1 MWKLAALMFL
11 AMSMIPAGDTAG
23 KLLSSE
29 HGVSPFFVAW
39 SRFVIGSLVALPLVR
54 PDTLRILRDG
64 RIWLRAALLAGGI
77 LSIQMALQR
86 APVADVFAAFF
97 IGPIFSYLLSVLLLG
112 ERVTRLRSA
121 LMLLGFAGVLL
132 VVRPGLAPSLGPS
145 LGTGSGIG
153 FALLAG
159 LFYGAFLTASRWLSP
174 VARPASLL
182 FSQLFLSALMLTP
195 FSLQTVPELTPTL
208 IGLTFTSALFSLGG
222 NFLLLFA
229 YARAPAATLAPFV
242 YFQLIGAVLLGW
254 VVFRDLPDAATWA
267 GLALIIGAGIA
278 SANLPPVAS
287 RANAG

>member
-54 PDTLRILRDG
+54 PDTLRILRDR

-132 VVRPGLAPSLGPS
+132 VVRPGL
-145 LGTGSGIG
+145 GTGSGIG

-182 FSQLFLSALMLTP
+182 FSLLFLSALMLTP
-195 FSLQTVPELTPTL
+195 FSLQTVPEMTPTL

-287 RANAG
+287 RTNAG

>member
-54 PDTLRILRDG
+54 PDTLRILRDR

-132 VVRPGLAPSLGPS
+132 VVRPG

-278 SANLPPVAS
+278 SANLPPVTS

>member
-1 MWKLAALMFL
+1 MC
-11 AMSMIPAGDTAG
+11 I
-23 KLLSSE
+23 
-29 HGVSPFFVAW
+29 
-39 SRFVIGSLVALPLVR
+39 
-54 PDTLRILRDG
+54 RDR

-121 LMLLGFAGVLL
+121 LMLMGFAGVLL
-132 VVRPGLAPSLGPS
+132 VVRPG

-195 FSLQTVPELTPTL
+195 FSLQTVPEMTPTL

-278 SANLPPVAS
+278 SANLPPVTS